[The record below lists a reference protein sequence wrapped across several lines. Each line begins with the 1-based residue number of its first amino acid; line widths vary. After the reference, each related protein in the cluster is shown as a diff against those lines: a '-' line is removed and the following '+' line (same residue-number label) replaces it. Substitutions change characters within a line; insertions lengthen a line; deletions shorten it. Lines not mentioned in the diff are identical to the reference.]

1 VEERCHFKKKGKPMS
16 NCAECKKYFVC
27 HIKLKKGEDCN
38 LFVKKDE
45 PFFFT
50 KLHGKETEKD
60 NV

>member
-1 VEERCHFKKKGKPMS
+1 MS

-27 HIKLKKGEDCN
+27 HIKLKKGVDCG
-38 LFVKKDE
+38 LFVKKEE

-50 KLHGKETEKD
+50 QLHGKETEKE